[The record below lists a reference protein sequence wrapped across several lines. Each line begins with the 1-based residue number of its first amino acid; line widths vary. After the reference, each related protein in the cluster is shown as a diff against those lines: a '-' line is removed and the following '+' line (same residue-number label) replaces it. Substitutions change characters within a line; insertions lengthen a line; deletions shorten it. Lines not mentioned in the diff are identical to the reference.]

1 MAWAAA
7 HGQGA
12 PAAIVERAA
21 AEFLSRPDVHRA
33 CDPSE
38 VRFTT
43 SDLVAHEEA
52 IVGGAQA
59 RRGEGSGRLRG
70 GLVDAVLAA
79 APFAPTTEQAT
90 VIRGLTSSGHGVDSV
105 EALAGTGK
113 TLRRPT

>member
-12 PAAIVERAA
+12 PAAVVERAA
-21 AEFLSRPDVHRA
+21 AEFLRRPDVHRA

-52 IVGGAQA
+52 IVGAHRHAAAKVVG
-59 RRGEGSGRLRG
+59 GSGVALSTRSSLLR
-70 GLVDAVLAA
+70 
-79 APFAPTTEQAT
+79 P
-90 VIRGLTSSGHGVDSV
+90 S
-105 EALAGTGK
+105 
-113 TLRRPT
+113 RPRPSRQP